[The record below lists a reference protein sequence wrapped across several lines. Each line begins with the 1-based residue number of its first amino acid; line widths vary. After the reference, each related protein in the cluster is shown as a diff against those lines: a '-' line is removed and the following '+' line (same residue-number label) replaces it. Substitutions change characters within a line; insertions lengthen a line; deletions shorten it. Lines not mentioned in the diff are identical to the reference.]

1 MEDRDKDKE
10 QFQNKLTELHKKID
24 ELEHVKAN
32 HKYQN
37 LKNYIKLYLKIC
49 QLSVTRRCS
58 R

>member
-32 HKYQN
+32 HK
-37 LKNYIKLYLKIC
+37 
-49 QLSVTRRCS
+49 
-58 R
+58 